1 MPSACDDIEHP
12 QVLHVGV
19 VRLAAN
25 HDHQI
30 ADKTRCV
37 IRPRQRKRRVVLK
50 PKPLNENF
58 VWFPRRESQLKS
70 IIEPQLMSLASTEDE
85 DCILAFAIHCSMVG
99 TCQQRRVNSYCFLL
113 SILQALEV
121 KLPHVVE
128 ISA

>member
-1 MPSACDDIEHP
+1 MAPARTWNTRNVEFDTSDRKLGAARLDHVRQVKQVEVVQVLILAVTPAKRDDAVVADGRNCQKAFAFKTLLIENVDLMPSACDDIENP

-50 PKPLNENF
+50 P
-58 VWFPRRESQLKS
+58 
-70 IIEPQLMSLASTEDE
+70 
-85 DCILAFAIHCSMVG
+85 
-99 TCQQRRVNSYCFLL
+99 
-113 SILQALEV
+113 
-121 KLPHVVE
+121 
-128 ISA
+128 